1 MITETSLI
9 DLERTYTTA
18 EFEEL
23 ASDGNFYELI
33 EGKLHL
39 SPATGD
45 EHGRIRQRIVRQLHR
60 FDPSGKLGE
69 DWQNTHFLISST
81 FEPAPDFAF
90 VVANR
95 VPPVRQGTVEV
106 VPDLVVEVLSP
117 GDIWSE
123 IVKKIQLYL
132 QAGVKLVWVVD
143 PFDQGI
149 FVYRLNQPCKSL
161 LLLNNE
167 LDGEDVIPGFKMKVA
182 ELFQ

>member
-45 EHGRIRQRIVRQLHR
+45 EHGRIRQRIARQLHR

-106 VPDLVVEVLSP
+106 VPDLVVGYCHRAIFGLKLLKKSSFTYKRVSSWFGWLTRSTRAFLFTASISP
-117 GDIWSE
+117 ASRYYCLIMNLM
-123 IVKKIQLYL
+123 VKT
-132 QAGVKLVWVVD
+132 
-143 PFDQGI
+143 
-149 FVYRLNQPCKSL
+149 
-161 LLLNNE
+161 
-167 LDGEDVIPGFKMKVA
+167 
-182 ELFQ
+182 LFPVSK